1 MAKISTK
8 DQQALFGLVLFIGIP
23 LFVFQKVSEAGAW
36 PALLGTTVS
45 AAALYL
51 LYRYRKRANRLK
63 YLRSRYGDEA
73 TVQAIFN
80 GNIWD
85 GMTQSQLIDSISAPS
100 AIDQKYLK
108 TKMREVWKY
117 RLQGKNRYGLRITI
131 DDSVVNGWESK
142 G

>member
-1 MAKISTK
+1 MAKIRAK
-8 DQQALFGLVLFIGIP
+8 DQQALVGLALFIGIP
-23 LFVFQKVSEAGAW
+23 LLIFQKVSEAGAW
-36 PALLGTTVS
+36 PMLIGATVS
-45 AAALYL
+45 AATLYL
-51 LYRYRKRANRLK
+51 LHRYRKRANRMK
-63 YLRSRYGDEA
+63 YLRSRYGDDA

-85 GMTQSQLIDSISAPS
+85 GMTQAQLIDSIGGPS

-117 RLQGKNRYGLRITI
+117 RPQGKNRYGLRITI
-131 DDSVVNGWESK
+131 DDGIVNGWESK